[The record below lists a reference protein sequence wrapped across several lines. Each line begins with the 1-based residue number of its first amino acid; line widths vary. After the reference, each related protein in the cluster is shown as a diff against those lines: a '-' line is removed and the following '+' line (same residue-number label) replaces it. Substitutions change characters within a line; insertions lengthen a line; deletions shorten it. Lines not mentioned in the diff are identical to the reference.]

1 MKMLFLGIVVGF
13 GLAALLGSLSS
24 PRVVWVAPS
33 YPYSE
38 FVADL
43 DNGKI
48 EEVTLQGPK
57 ILGRF
62 KSRQTFQTLAPH
74 SQVLPA
80 LTDRLLAKKVTVTA
94 SPLEDDPSVTSVLIA
109 WFPYL
114 INWATFFGGVWLFM
128 TRPILALVRQLDS
141 YIQAQRAPSGE
152 DGSRHGGDGG

>member
-1 MKMLFLGIVVGF
+1 MKMLFLGILLGF
-13 GLAALLGSLSS
+13 GLAALFSSLSS
-24 PRVVWVAPS
+24 PTISVVPS

-43 DNGKI
+43 DGGKI
-48 EEVTLQGPK
+48 EEVTLQGSK
-57 ILGRF
+57 IFGRF
-62 KSRQTFQTLAPH
+62 KSKQVFQTLAPH

-80 LTDRLLAKKVTVTA
+80 LTDRLLTKKVTITA
-94 SPLEDDPSVTSVLIA
+94 RPIEDDPSVTSVLIA

>member
-1 MKMLFLGIVVGF
+1 MKMLFLGILLGF
-13 GLAALLGSLSS
+13 GLAALFSSLSS
-24 PRVVWVAPS
+24 PTVSVVPS

-43 DNGKI
+43 DGGKI

-57 ILGRF
+57 IFGRF
-62 KSRQTFQTLAPH
+62 KSKQVFQTLAPH

-80 LTDRLLAKKVTVTA
+80 LTDRLLTKKVTVTA
-94 SPLEDDPSVTSVLIA
+94 RPIEDDPSVTSVLIA

-128 TRPILALVRQLDS
+128 TRPILALVRRLDS
-141 YIQAQRAPSGE
+141 YIQAQRVPSGE
-152 DGSRHGGDGG
+152 DGARHGGDGG